1 VTEEEDAAAD
11 DDNDDDDDELRSNS
25 FSLMN
30 RICRQEFT

>member
-1 VTEEEDAAAD
+1 MEEEDVAADAD
-11 DDNDDDDDELRSNS
+11 DDLRSNS